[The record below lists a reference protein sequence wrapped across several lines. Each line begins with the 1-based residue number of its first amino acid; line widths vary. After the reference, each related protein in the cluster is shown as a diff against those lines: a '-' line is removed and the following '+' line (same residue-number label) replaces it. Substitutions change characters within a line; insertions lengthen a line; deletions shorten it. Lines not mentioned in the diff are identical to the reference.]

1 MFRKKR
7 QRYILNISFV
17 FSIFICDKCCELR
30 RIHLSSFCLFVQEMF
45 GAADMNKM
53 GTVIGKEAIVVSD
66 EKAGGATGP
75 LVYPGVVSTR
85 ITVNVLHLV
94 M

>member
-1 MFRKKR
+1 MF
-7 QRYILNISFV
+7 V
-17 FSIFICDKCCELR
+17 
-30 RIHLSSFCLFVQEMF
+30 
-45 GAADMNKM
+45 AADMNKM
-53 GTVIGKEAIVVSD
+53 GTIIGKEAIVVAD

-75 LVYPGVVSTR
+75 LVYPGVVSTC